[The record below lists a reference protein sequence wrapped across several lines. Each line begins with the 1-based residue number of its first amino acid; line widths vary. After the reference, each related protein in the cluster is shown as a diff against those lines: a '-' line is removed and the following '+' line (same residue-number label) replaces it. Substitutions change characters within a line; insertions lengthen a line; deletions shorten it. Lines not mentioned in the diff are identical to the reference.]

1 MDATT
6 DLVKKDL
13 DILSQKITATSLPPE
28 LADKARAM
36 VDRLSRMFN
45 QGFYSEE
52 FEKTSHY
59 IDWITAIPWDKRVER
74 PIDLAQI
81 KATLDKNHYGM
92 ESVKERILEYMAVLK
107 LRLTKGLGVARAP
120 IIFLVGLVGTGKTT
134 FAYALSE
141 AIGRPIARIPFGG
154 MGSARDLRGQS
165 RLHLESEPGL
175 IVKALTSV
183 QVKNPIILLDEI
195 DRVTEEAR
203 ADIMG
208 VLVELLDPNQNNRFL
223 DHFIDYPVDLSEV
236 LFIAT
241 GNNTSN
247 VATAV
252 MDRLEPIQMP
262 SYTDPEKIHI
272 AEQYLLPKALAE
284 SGLTA
289 GVVTI
294 DPNLWPQIVR
304 PLGYDAGIRT
314 LNRTIQ
320 GITNKVAKMVV
331 TGQAQSVHLTADNI
345 KEFFDNCEVY
355 RHPLQTGGHG
365 WGKRPRK
372 PIGAYEVERV
382 AGRRGFFEPCGVV
395 NGKSAFFHAAA
406 GLNWLHD
413 ADTEPSVFEG
423 PGQGAGDGRFSDARV
438 SACYEEGLLHSLD
451 RINPL

>member
-1 MDATT
+1 MDAAA

-13 DILSQKITATSLPPE
+13 DVLYQKLSSVSLPPE
-28 LADKARAM
+28 LADKAKSM
-36 VDRLSRMFN
+36 VDRLARMFN

-59 IDWITAIPWDKRVER
+59 IDWITALPWDKRIDR
-74 PIDLAQI
+74 AIDLALI

-92 ESVKERILEYMAVLK
+92 DSVKERILEYMSVLK
-107 LRLTKGLGVARAP
+107 LRLNKGLGVARAP
-120 IIFLVGLVGTGKTT
+120 IIFLVGLVGTGKTS

-141 AIGRPIARIPFGG
+141 ALGRPIARIPFGG

-165 RLHLESEPGL
+165 RLHLESEPGS
-175 IVKALTSV
+175 IIKALRQV

-208 VLVELLDPNQNNRFL
+208 VLVELLDPGQNNRFV

-262 SYTDPEKIHI
+262 SYTDVEKTQI
-272 AEQYLLPKALAE
+272 AQNYLLPKAVSEA
-284 SGLTA
+284 GLEP
-289 GVVTI
+289 GVLTI
-294 DPNLWPQIVR
+294 DPALWGQIVR
-304 PLGYDAGIRT
+304 PFGYDAGIRT

-320 GITNKVAKMVV
+320 GITNKVARQLVE
-331 TGQAQSVHLTADNI
+331 GQAASIHLTPDNI
-345 KEFFDNCEVY
+345 KEY
-355 RHPLQTGGHG
+355 LPK
-365 WGKRPRK
+365 W
-372 PIGAYEVERV
+372 
-382 AGRRGFFEPCGVV
+382 
-395 NGKSAFFHAAA
+395 
-406 GLNWLHD
+406 
-413 ADTEPSVFEG
+413 
-423 PGQGAGDGRFSDARV
+423 
-438 SACYEEGLLHSLD
+438 
-451 RINPL
+451 